1 MAVGCR
7 CRPPEGIGRDSLPPG
22 AGVPLVALP
31 IVLPAD
37 LAEVRSGDV
46 DGDGRDELILVSR
59 KPMDAGRTPDA
70 VSLTV
75 VRFGP
80 DGRELGR
87 RAVDLGQRPV
97 LWDVQGGLWGIDGQ
111 GATNLLTG
119 QRVVEQAT
127 LLAGLGLTTPMA
139 VDLAHDLEGDGKAE
153 LFLPIR
159 GGYAVEGVDG
169 RSWGELHATGE
180 GSMRG
185 RSVGGGMQL
194 DVGRTMPTLAVA
206 DVDGDNRQDPVLFDG
221 DRALTWKSGEGSLT
235 GPTRQSLPFN
245 LDPRDDPG
253 RTVVKGEV
261 RREVADAWLQDV
273 DGDGRADLG
282 LHQWVLDGSWFG
294 STAEFVSARG
304 GGGTFSAP
312 QVVRTKQAAVQVQR
326 VDYESDGDIDLLVA
340 ELDLGVGNLAR
351 GLVQRSVRVDVN
363 LYAWTGG
370 VYAIEPVLLRRLDFS
385 IEEADQPRIAV
396 EADITGD
403 GIVDLVTD
411 DGLSV
416 LRVYGGSA
424 SGFSAAATGEVAVMR
439 HPRGEVA
446 VMDLTG
452 DGTAEVVIWAPGQ
465 TKGSIVHWQ

>member
-1 MAVGCR
+1 M
-7 CRPPEGIGRDSLPPG
+7 
-22 AGVPLVALP
+22 PLVALP
-31 IVLPAD
+31 ITLPAD

-59 KPMDAGRTPDA
+59 KPMDGGRTPDA

-75 VRFGP
+75 VRFGA

-119 QRVVEQAT
+119 QRVVERAT
-127 LLAGLGLTTPMA
+127 LLAGLGLTTPLA

-169 RSWGELHATGE
+169 RSWGEVLATGE
-180 GSMRG
+180 GSL
-185 RSVGGGMQL
+185 RSRSLGGGLEL
-194 DVGRTMPTLAVA
+194 DLGRTMPTLAVA
-206 DVDGDNRQDPVLFDG
+206 DLDGDSRNDPVLFDG
-221 DRALTWKSGEGSLT
+221 DRALVWKAGEGSLT
-235 GPTRQSLPFN
+235 GPNRLSLPFN

-253 RTVVKGEV
+253 AAVVKGEV

-273 DGDGRADLG
+273 DGDLRADLG

-304 GGGTFSAP
+304 AVGSFAAP
-312 QVVRTKQAAVQVQR
+312 QVVRTRQAAVKVER
-326 VDYESDGDIDLLVA
+326 VDYEGDGDVDLLVA
-340 ELDLGVGNLAR
+340 ELDLGMGNLAR

-363 LYAWTGG
+363 LYPWTGAG
-370 VYAIEPVLLRRLDFS
+370 YALVPTLLRRIDFS
-385 IEEADQPRIAV
+385 IEEAEQPRLAV
-396 EADITGD
+396 RADVTGD
-403 GIVDLVTD
+403 GVVDLVSD
-411 DGLSV
+411 DGLNL
-416 LRVYGGSA
+416 LRVYAGSA
-424 SGFSAAATGEVAVMR
+424 AGFSASPVGEVAAPR
-439 HPRGEVA
+439 HVGGEVE

-452 DGTAEVVIWAPGQ
+452 DGTAEVVTWAPGQ
-465 TKGSIVHWQ
+465 SKGSVVRWQ